1 LTIDNELHK
10 ASGHAKVIDFKDNGK
25 ASTVSIDLSPVFP
38 QAKQVTRTGEMKAD
52 GVYTLTD
59 TLTGLKPGACVRWQM
74 MTKAT
79 PSETRTGSII
89 LSSGKKQLK
98 LSALH
103 ASTAQWQVNDASKP
117 VNEWD
122 SPNKD
127 CKLIICEQTAPA
139 SSNLTFTITFEPL

>member
-1 LTIDNELHK
+1 
-10 ASGHAKVIDFKDNGK
+10 
-25 ASTVSIDLSPVFP
+25 
-38 QAKQVTRTGEMKAD
+38 
-52 GVYTLTD
+52 
-59 TLTGLKPGACVRWQM
+59 M
-74 MTKAT
+74 MTKST
-79 PSETRTGSII
+79 PSETRTGSIV

-103 ASTAQWQVNDASKP
+103 ASAQWQVNDASKP